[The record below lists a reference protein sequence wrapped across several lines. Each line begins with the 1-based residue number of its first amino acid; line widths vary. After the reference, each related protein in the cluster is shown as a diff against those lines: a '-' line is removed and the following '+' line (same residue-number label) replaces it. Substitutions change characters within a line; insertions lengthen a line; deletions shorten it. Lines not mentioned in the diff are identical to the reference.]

1 MYAAIRYA
9 VYVLFDVSASSALF
23 RVMVDGVAVS
33 GTVSVSVSALTVMV
47 PKAMPPKAA
56 ATAATPAMSFL
67 NCIGTFL
74 LLHRLFESPA

>member
-1 MYAAIRYA
+1 M
-9 VYVLFDVSASSALF
+9 
-23 RVMVDGVAVS
+23 AVS